1 MNNDLYRLIYN
12 CALRLWQVTSALATA
27 PGGTAG
33 PAPAAQLPPRA
44 PHPIIFGLWLSLGWV
59 SIAGIATAQVIL
71 NEVNSQTPT

>member
-1 MNNDLYRLIYN
+1 MNKDLYRLIYN

-44 PHPIIFGLWLSLGWV
+44 PHPSSLASG
-59 SIAGIATAQVIL
+59 SASAG
-71 NEVNSQTPT
+71 